1 MGRIG
6 EKARQC
12 RIVGEQEETTGRL
25 IESPHS
31 MHASQVRRQHIEDRL
46 TALFVTVRRDD
57 PFGFMKE
64 EKSFDRVL
72 NRLVV
77 DRDRISRPQ
86 DPRGRIAY
94 DSTIDAD
101 SPCMDPF
108 LARPTG
114 GNAKLRKQSI

>member
-1 MGRIG
+1 MSEI
-6 EKARQC
+6 ARQC

-25 IESPHS
+25 IQSPHGV
-31 MHASQVRRQHIEDRL
+31 HVSQVRRQHIEDCL

-72 NRLVV
+72 NRLVI
-77 DRDRISRPQ
+77 DRDRIFRPQ
-86 DPRGRIAY
+86 DPRGWIAY

-101 SPCMDPF
+101 S
-108 LARPTG
+108 
-114 GNAKLRKQSI
+114 